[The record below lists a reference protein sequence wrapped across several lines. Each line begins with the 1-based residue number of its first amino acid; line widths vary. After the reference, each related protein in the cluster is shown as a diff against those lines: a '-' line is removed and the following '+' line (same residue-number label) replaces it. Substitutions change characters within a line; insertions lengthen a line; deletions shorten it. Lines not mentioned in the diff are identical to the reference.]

1 MKKTQTKSK
10 IKPTNV
16 HKPLKNDDKNIQMFI
31 KTNAKCK
38 KNNENTTSTFGSNCS
53 M

>member
-10 IKPTNV
+10 IKPLTV
-16 HKPLKNDDKNIQMFI
+16 HKPIKNDDKNIQMLI
-31 KTNAKCK
+31 KTNSKCK
-38 KNNENTTSTFGSNCS
+38 KNNENTTSTLESRSS